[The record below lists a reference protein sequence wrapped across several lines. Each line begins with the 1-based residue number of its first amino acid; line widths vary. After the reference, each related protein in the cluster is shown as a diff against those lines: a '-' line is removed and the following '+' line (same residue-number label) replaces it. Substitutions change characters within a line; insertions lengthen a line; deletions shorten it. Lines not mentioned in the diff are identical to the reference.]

1 MGRIIPGREQARLGK
16 FFALR
21 SEVGGEV
28 GARGTEFGPLRDR
41 HGAAAVVI
49 AAGGRSL
56 DVVVII
62 VDVVGLAHAAGVRR
76 GRRDR
81 QCQRGK
87 DTHERQRQQDS
98 GGQLTHELRNSP
110 TSNKTIADRIC

>member
-1 MGRIIPGREQARLGK
+1 LGK
-16 FFALR
+16 FLPLR
-21 SEVGGEV
+21 SQVGSEV
-28 GARGTEFGPLRDR
+28 GARGTELGPLRDC

-49 AAGGRSL
+49 AAGGRSP
-56 DVVVII
+56 DVMVIV
-62 VDVVGLAHAAGVRR
+62 VDVVRLAHAAGVHR
-76 GRRDR
+76 GRGDR

-98 GGQLTHELRNSP
+98 GGQLTHELRNNP